1 MGLDIALKNGTV
13 ILDITWTLIASLIFL
28 VLSFLIIKF
37 WKSSKKRAYLLIGI
51 ISLISIILYILTP
64 SISLGRLIFNWGLLN
79 LILAILIGN
88 GLGVLISK
96 KV

>member
-1 MGLDIALKNGTV
+1 MMLWKIDVG
-13 ILDITWTLIASLIFL
+13 WTLIASLIFL

-51 ISLISIILYILTP
+51 ISLISIILYILIP
-64 SISLGRLIFNWGLLN
+64 SILMKRLVIDFGIISLL
-79 LILAILIGN
+79 LAILIGN

-96 KV
+96 EMLK